1 VDEGGAAITGDEP
14 AAIDEA
20 TVTAGSPPAAATAP
34 DRDPDRYP
42 DPNQPAALAD
52 SPDRAVLR

>member
-20 TVTAGSPPAAATAP
+20 TVTAGSPPAAAMAP
-34 DRDPDRYP
+34 DRDP